1 MPIKSFKTRPAR
13 IEASLPE
20 LGRIYKGMARE
31 SAAQKNVPPDLD
43 HFRFEPASLPTAT
56 AEDIRAA
63 FVALYGDTP
72 KIIRNVQFISDSQ
85 PHAFDAWFESWGR
98 SRSGAALLNRR
109 CDGETVVFERDGDT
123 IVRDPRPCD
132 AFGAHSD
139 RKCDCKAS
147 GRLRLFLPDLCA
159 ELGVLGTVTLVTH
172 ASTDI
177 DNINGT
183 LAFALNNAGRLR
195 GLAFVLYREPMQ
207 LMTPA
212 GMPITKSIVR
222 LELDTRSAQALALE
236 AGDAFGEHSYPLALP
251 NGAKALPAGMP
262 PHDADGVIY
271 DEPADEVDPPHDA
284 AARTYIGRAIS
295 AETRKTSKGAG
306 RVIVLTLDNGGV
318 IETYTREHLRSL
330 SPLWAQTV
338 AKWDRIGTH
347 PFYDEAGALDVYGD
361 GKEYT
366 FAIPAEYA
374 QIHAEPEGGA
384 A

>member
-13 IEASLPE
+13 IDASLPE
-20 LGRIYKGMARE
+20 LARLYKGAARE

-43 HFRFEPASLPTAT
+43 YFRFEPANLPTAT

-63 FVALYGDTP
+63 FGYLYGDKP

-123 IVRDPRPCD
+123 IVRDPRPC
-132 AFGAHSD
+132 D

-236 AGDAFGEHSYPLALP
+236 AGDPLALP
-251 NGAKALPAGMP
+251 NGMHALPAGLP

-271 DEPADEVDPPHDA
+271 DGPQTGGNWANAASVTKLMTALVAAWDGVTWPEMCALVGIDA
-284 AARTYIGRAIS
+284 VGAPERWNVYESMRAAGEAIEAALNE
-295 AETRKTSKGAG
+295 AEAVT
-306 RVIVLTLDNGGV
+306 
-318 IETYTREHLRSL
+318 E
-330 SPLWAQTV
+330 
-338 AKWDRIGTH
+338 
-347 PFYDEAGALDVYGD
+347 
-361 GKEYT
+361 
-366 FAIPAEYA
+366 
-374 QIHAEPEGGA
+374 
-384 A
+384 